1 MFPAPSSLLTGSWYI
16 VLFVISHNNYFLE
29 KSSDY
34 RPCLWWLAK
43 SQQQNLNKCKAKC
56 SHVSWM
62 QSMFWKFCTS
72 VMTIHNICSPIK
84 VFTTKIPSV
93 FMIGNLCC
101 PNIPLSKRVIK
112 YIIFAWAGIVLPL
125 ISLQIPENGHQ
136 SKIFSVW
143 DGFLLLLT
151 PSLKV
156 LFLLHISLHL
166 HNAFWNVFWMYGFIS
181 IIEFQG
187 KYKRNVLTLPQQR
200 TRGNE
205 HQHSL
210 TGGILMRS

>member
-1 MFPAPSSLLTGSWYI
+1 MFLKCNLLK
-16 VLFVISHNNYFLE
+16 L
-29 KSSDY
+29 
-34 RPCLWWLAK
+34 
-43 SQQQNLNKCKAKC
+43 C
-56 SHVSWM
+56 SPLIT
-62 QSMFWKFCTS
+62 K
-72 VMTIHNICSPIK
+72 HNICCPIK
-84 VFTTKIPSV
+84 VFTTKIPLV

-125 ISLQIPENGHQ
+125 ISLQIPENGHRN
-136 SKIFSVW
+136 KIFTCEFY
-143 DGFLLLLT
+143 GFLLLLT

-181 IIEFQG
+181 IIEFQS